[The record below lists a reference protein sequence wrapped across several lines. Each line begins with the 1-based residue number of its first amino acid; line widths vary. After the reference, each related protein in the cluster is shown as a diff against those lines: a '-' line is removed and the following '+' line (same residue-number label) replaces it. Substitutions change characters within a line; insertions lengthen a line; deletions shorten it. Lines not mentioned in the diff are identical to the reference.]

1 MRPSPR
7 RPTCSTATAISTL
20 FSLRRPPRAGLSCA
34 PVGLVHLDA
43 ARQPVPA
50 WPDHG
55 AAELVQPRPRRLVA
69 SQTQGSLQ
77 PQGAHPTLLVGDP
90 PHRPKPRRQWR
101 PRVLE
106 DRPRRHRGL
115 VGAVRALPPPFPD
128 APGLRPITARAPKS
142 LRPPELLQIRLTRLL
157 GRESALEFGHIS
169 GILLHRLVRYILGLP
184 ESSKYLVS
192 TKPRR
197 RGPGRPFR
205 KGQSGNPG
213 GRPRTKGLV
222 QELKRLC
229 GQNGGKLIRG
239 ILEMA
244 QDESVP
250 ARTRLAAFETL
261 LAYGWGKPS
270 EMGELPDQTA
280 VPVVHEIVFG
290 GRYKPDGSLVRPAE
304 DSLLHRLN
312 TETCG
317 SPGGR

>member
-1 MRPSPR
+1 MPIPR
-7 RPTCSTATAISTL
+7 LLEAVIAHPAIRVDEAPGRDRLPDEPLQTS
-20 FSLRRPPRAGLSCA
+20 SRRIGDLAHPDAPQPAPADLLNCHGNQHLIQLAPAPRAGLSCA

-184 ESSKYLVS
+184 ESSKYLV
-192 TKPRR
+192 
-197 RGPGRPFR
+197 
-205 KGQSGNPG
+205 Q
-213 GRPRTKGLV
+213 
-222 QELKRLC
+222 
-229 GQNGGKLIRG
+229 LI
-239 ILEMA
+239 LP
-244 QDESVP
+244 P
-250 ARTRLAAFETL
+250 ARTGRP
-261 LAYGWGKPS
+261 YGP
-270 EMGELPDQTA
+270 
-280 VPVVHEIVFG
+280 I
-290 GRYKPDGSLVRPAE
+290 RCR
-304 DSLLHRLN
+304 HRL
-312 TETCG
+312 
-317 SPGGR
+317 GGMLKY